1 MGTRMKRALG
11 VTLIELMVTMAVLV
25 ILAMMA
31 VPSFQSFRQRAATR
45 DAGDEALSFWNQARF
60 EAAKRNAMVKVGV
73 YHSGSTFCLG
83 AATTT
88 DPADSTPCNCSAAA
102 PSTNACDVARFP
114 ADQNDWRSVTLSGT
128 PTLGSNTGVA
138 VIDPRLTSLTQS
150 TDAGTVSFLSPQGN
164 FRYKLNLH
172 VDALGRGVLCESTAD
187 TRPMSDY
194 VDRRCAP

>member
-1 MGTRMKRALG
+1 MKRALG
-11 VTLIELMVTMAVLV
+11 FTLIELMVTLAVFV
-25 ILAMMA
+25 ILATMA
-31 VPSFQSFRQRAATR
+31 MPSFFSFRQRAATR

-102 PSTNACDVARFP
+102 PTTNVCDVARFP
-114 ADQNDWRSVTLSGT
+114 ADQNEWRSVALSGT
-128 PTLGSNTGVA
+128 PTLGGNTGVA
-138 VIDPRLTSLTQS
+138 VIDPKLTSLTES
-150 TDAGTVSFLSPQGN
+150 TDAGAVSFQSPNGR
-164 FRYKLNLH
+164 FSYKLNLR
-172 VDALGRGVLCESTAD
+172 VDALGRGVLCESTGD

-194 VDRRCAP
+194 FDRRCTP